1 MSRWASVVA
10 ALLVGYLC
18 IQHAPLRAIYSPIDK
33 FSHAA
38 AFFLVWWIL
47 CWATRWDLR
56 WNVVLASLLGAAIE
70 IHQMFLPG
78 FTPSWADWFAD
89 MVGIVLA
96 YSTYTVWNS
105 QPNKLVAPVVRDR
118 YPQWMLALVFVMVML
133 SFPVRGDT
141 QHTWLIAVEML
152 SLAAVFCFCTDA
164 LWRRDSLRD
173 IWARLPLNAWE
184 RWALLGLLSCPVWL
198 GALYL
203 FHVPGGNAA
212 GLSAAAVWVTLLGA
226 LPALVCCVAG
236 LLASPQQL
244 QKMLGLWV
252 GVALFQAVLLALQ
265 WTGWDVLSLDD
276 AQRSTGFGGT
286 DVRRSYLGFLVLSL
300 PLMLAL
306 WPSRLWSLARGRRS
320 VSDVL
325 AYLTVALLLFSMLV
339 SGRYTGAVLGLCVAS
354 LSVSL
359 FWPQK
364 GNRWFALPRPFW
376 VAASVLLMLLMVGGL
391 DRAAQSDA
399 TKTQAVSAVTRMD
412 RSSSAKVAIEFLPL
426 GAGPGAVAHAL
437 AAHQG
442 AYASN
447 NSTNVAH
454 SDFLRLMIELGVLA
468 VVLPLMWLVVL
479 VPAALRLGL
488 RHRDGRRWSQ
498 DDKAVVAACVS
509 LLMLVL
515 LVWVGHP
522 LRTPANAMLAAFL
535 LGVVSR
541 RPSTVEGVERA
552 PIDATPQSFIRWQI
566 WARQSSHTRSAKRLA
581 R

>member
-1 MSRWASVVA
+1 MTRWASVVA

-18 IQHAPLRAIYSPIDK
+18 IQNAPLRAIYSPIDK

-47 CWATRWDLR
+47 CWVTRWDLR

-70 IHQMFLPG
+70 VHQMFLPG

-89 MVGIVLA
+89 MVGVLLA
-96 YSTYTVWNS
+96 YSTHIVWNS
-105 QPNKLVAPVVRDR
+105 QPNKLVMTVAKDR
-118 YPQWMLALVFVMVML
+118 YPQWVLGLVFAMVML
-133 SFPVRGDT
+133 SFPVRDDS
-141 QHTWLIAVEML
+141 QHTWLIAVEIL
-152 SLAAVFCFCTDA
+152 SLFAVLCFCMDA
-164 LWRRDSLRD
+164 LWRRNSLSD
-173 IWARLPLNAWE
+173 IWTRLPFNAWQ
-184 RWALLGLLSCPVWL
+184 RWTLLSLLGCPVWL

-203 FHVPGGNAA
+203 FHVPGGIAA
-212 GLSAAAVWVTLLGA
+212 GLSAAAGWVTLLGA
-226 LPALVCCVAG
+226 LPALVCCAAG
-236 LLASPQQL
+236 LLASQQQL

-265 WTGWDVLSLDD
+265 WAGWDVLSLDGV
-276 AQRSTGFGGT
+276 QRSTGFGGT

-306 WPSRLWSLARGRRS
+306 WPARLWSLARGRRNAN
-320 VSDVL
+320 DVF
-325 AYLTVALLLFSMLV
+325 AYLAVALLLFSMLV
-339 SGRYTGAVLGLCVAS
+339 SGRYVGAVLGLCATL
-354 LSVSL
+354 LSASL

-364 GNRWFALPRPFW
+364 GNRWFALARPFW

-412 RSSSAKVAIEFLPL
+412 RSSSAKVAIGSLPL
-426 GAGPGAVAHAL
+426 GAGPGAAAHAL
-437 AAHQG
+437 AAHEG
-442 AYASN
+442 AYVSN

-454 SDFLRLMIELGVLA
+454 NDFLRLMIELGILA

-498 DDKAVVAACVS
+498 DDRVVVAACVS

-541 RPSTVEGVERA
+541 RPPTVEGVERA
-552 PIDATPQSFIRWQI
+552 PIDATQRSFIRWQV
-566 WARQSSHTRSAKRLA
+566 WARRPTDTRSAKRLA